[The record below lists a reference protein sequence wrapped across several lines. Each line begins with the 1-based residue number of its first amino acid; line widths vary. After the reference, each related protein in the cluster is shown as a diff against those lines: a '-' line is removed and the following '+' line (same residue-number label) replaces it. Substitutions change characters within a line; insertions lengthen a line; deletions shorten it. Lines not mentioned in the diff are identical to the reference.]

1 MDRKRIRQAVKT
13 ILKAVGENP
22 EREGLKDTPERVA
35 RMYEE
40 ILSGYSQNAAKELQ
54 VYYEQKKYEQ
64 IILVR
69 DIPLFSM
76 CEHHMMPFFGRAHVA
91 YIPSN
96 NRILGLSKIARV
108 VDVYAKRLQIQEK
121 LTTQIADVIMSSLK
135 PQGVLVVIEAE
146 HFCMVMRG
154 VKKPGSKVVTS
165 SVRGIFRKDA
175 RTRSEALAL
184 IKG

>member
-1 MDRKRIRQAVKT
+1 
-13 ILKAVGENP
+13 
-22 EREGLKDTPERVA
+22 
-35 RMYEE
+35 MYEE